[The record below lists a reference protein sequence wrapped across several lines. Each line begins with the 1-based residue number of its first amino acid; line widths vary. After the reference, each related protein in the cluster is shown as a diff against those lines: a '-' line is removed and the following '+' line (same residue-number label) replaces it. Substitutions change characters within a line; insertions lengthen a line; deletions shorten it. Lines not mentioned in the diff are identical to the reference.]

1 MMNIKRM
8 PSCIAVVVAALL
20 LAVSCG
26 NMLEAPK
33 EEGVEGGM
41 GRLSVSMG
49 DGRAVFP
56 EELEFGTDKEL
67 TFTLSGS
74 LSGGEGKEIR
84 SWSAS
89 ETQTAYQ
96 VMAADTSLTVE
107 AGQWNFTLQAKRGGT
122 VVATASKDLEVR
134 GGTTNRLSF
143 GTMDYSDEGTGTVT
157 VTISWNEVEQ
167 VTSVVAGLYNA
178 SDDTMVSGTEVTF
191 DTIEGAQVI
200 YTKSGVPAGTYRLKA
215 QMYQDDAVI
224 GTYSE
229 LVRVAGGLSSEA
241 ERELGSLNTLYTVT
255 LDFGGQG
262 ELSTGSSFPETYN
275 RSQTVT
281 LPTAD
286 QVASTTG
293 AVFLHWYEKGDTEK
307 KAVTQIPGLDG
318 DKTYCAYWQVAPVAF
333 TPAGDIVT
341 LSTDTAGATIHY
353 TTDGTDP
360 KTSETRQEG
369 NSVSITQ
376 QTTVKAYATKE
387 ELKESDV
394 VEKTYLVVTFNANGD
409 TFADGEDTK
418 TETVESGNAATKPT
432 DPTNGDKVL
441 AGWYEDRDLTKKFD
455 FSTPVTADTTL
466 YAYWQVAP
474 VTFTLAGDIVT
485 LSTATVGATIQYK
498 LDDGE
503 WMDYTVGTPIS
514 VTTSTTITAKA
525 TKQELN
531 DSDVAARTYC
541 VVTFNANGGT
551 FADGK
556 DTKTETVESGQKATK
571 PTDPTDPTNG
581 DIVLAG
587 WYTSEDDGTT
597 LAATA
602 YSFDT
607 PVVGDITLYAWWLP
621 NPGTVVS
628 NGLTIDE
635 IKLEKTSEVQ
645 VLSEAVDLSSLE
657 VSSSEV
663 FISGRSGTIQPFV
676 MGQYEVTQQL
686 YFAVMGK
693 NPSYYKTGTEDE
705 EPKEWGLPVEEVS
718 WYDAVV
724 FCNKLSERMG
734 LEPVYS
740 KGGQTDTSGWGEVP
754 TSRDAGWNAI
764 TCDFAKSGYRLPTE
778 AEWELAARGGDPE
791 AGAWEYTYAGTNEES
806 TLKNYAWY
814 SDEGRDSKTHEV
826 GTKAANSLGLHDMSG
841 NVLEWC
847 WDWHGSIEAGTPS
860 GGAASGSNRVCRGGH
875 WYSGAFGCS
884 VSYRYGTNP
893 SNSYDDLGFRLV
905 RSSSK

>member
-8 PSCIAVVVAALL
+8 LSCAAVVVAALL

-33 EEGVEGGM
+33 AEGVEGGM

-56 EELEFGTDKEL
+56 EELKFEEDKEL

-84 SWSAS
+84 SWSAGGDK
-89 ETQTAYQ
+89 TAYQ
-96 VMAADTSLTVE
+96 VMVADTSLTVE
-107 AGQWNFTLQAKRGGT
+107 AGQWSFTLQAKRGGT
-122 VVATASKDLEVR
+122 VVATASKDLEVK

-143 GTMDYSDEGTGTVT
+143 GTMAYSNEGTGTVT

-178 SDDTMVSGTEVTF
+178 SDDTMVENTQQTLTPAESKVT
-191 DTIEGAQVI
+191 
-200 YTKSGVPAGTYRLKA
+200 YTKSDVPAGTYRLKA

-224 GTYSE
+224 GSYSE
-229 LVRVAGGLSSEA
+229 LVRVAGGLSSVATRNLE
-241 ERELGSLNTLYTVT
+241 SLNTLYTVT
-255 LDFGGQG
+255 LDFGEEGS
-262 ELSTGSSFPETYN
+262 LSAGSSFPETYN

-286 QVASTTG
+286 QVSSTTG
-293 AVFLHWYEKGDTEK
+293 AEFLHWYEEGDTEK
-307 KAVTQIPGLDG
+307 KEVTQIPGLDG

-441 AGWYEDRDLTKKFD
+441 VGWYEDRDLTKKFD

-474 VTFTLAGDIVT
+474 VTFTLAGATVT

-531 DSDVAARTYC
+531 DSDVVEKTYL

-551 FADGK
+551 FADGE

-571 PTDPTDPTNG
+571 PTKANW
-581 DIVLAG
+581 VFAG
-587 WYTSEDDGTT
+587 WYTLKDDGET
-597 LAATA
+597 LADTA

-607 PVVGDITLYAWWLP
+607 PVEGDITLYAAW
-621 NPGTVVS
+621 
-628 NGLTIDE
+628 NGWDSDGNIVLRN
-635 IKLEKTSEVQ
+635 KVMSKTSEVQ
-645 VLSEAVDLSSLE
+645 VLSTKVTFASLDKDGVDSK
-657 VSSSEV
+657 V
-663 FISGRSGTIQPFV
+663 FISGREGEIQPFV

-693 NPSYYKTGTEDE
+693 NPSGFKTGTENE
-705 EPKEWGLPVEEVS
+705 EPKEGGLPVETVS

-724 FCNKLSERMG
+724 FCNKLSQLMG

-740 KGGQTDTSGWGEVP
+740 KDDKTDTSQWGDVL
-754 TSRDAGWNAI
+754 TSSNDEWNKIECNWNAN
-764 TCDFAKSGYRLPTE
+764 GYRLPTE
-778 AEWELAARGGDPE
+778 AEWELAARGGNPKAD
-791 AGAWEYTYAGTNEES
+791 AWKDTYAGS
-806 TLKNYAWY
+806 SSIDDVAWY
-814 SDEGRDSKTHEV
+814 SRNSGNETQEV
-826 GTKAANSLGLHDMSG
+826 GTKAANSLELYDMSG
-841 NVLEWC
+841 NVWEWC
-847 WDWHGSIEAGTPS
+847 WDWWASSITEATPS
-860 GGAASGSNRVCRGGH
+860 GGAASGSARVNRGGS
-875 WYSGAFGCS
+875 WDGS
-884 VSYRYGTNP
+884 VSGCTVSKRLYNVPNHRNDY
-893 SNSYDDLGFRLV
+893 LGFRLV
-905 RSSSK
+905 RSAN

>member
-33 EEGVEGGM
+33 AEGVEGGT

-56 EELEFGTDKEL
+56 EELKFEEDKEL

-74 LSGGEGKEIR
+74 LSGGEVKEIR
-84 SWSAS
+84 SWTA
-89 ETQTAYQ
+89 EGDKTAYQ
-96 VMAADTSLTVE
+96 VMVADTSLTVE
-107 AGQWNFTLQAKRGGT
+107 AGQWSFTLQAKRGGT

-134 GGTTNRLSF
+134 GGTTNSLSF

-157 VTISWNEVEQ
+157 VTISWNEVER
-167 VTSVVAGLYNA
+167 VTSVVAGLYHRD
-178 SDDTMVSGTEVTF
+178 SGELVSGTEVTF
-191 DTIEGAQVI
+191 DTIEGAKVTYKQN
-200 YTKSGVPAGTYRLKA
+200 VPAGTYRLKA

-293 AVFLHWYEKGDTEK
+293 AEFLHWYEEGDTEK
-307 KAVTQIPGLDG
+307 KEVTEIAGLDG

-341 LSTDTAGATIHY
+341 LSTATDGATIHY

-387 ELKESDV
+387 GLKDSDV
-394 VEKTYLVVTFNANGD
+394 AARTYCVVTFNANGG

-418 TETVESGNAATKPT
+418 TETVESGNAATDPT

-441 AGWYEDRDLTKKFD
+441 AGWYEDSGLTKKFD

-474 VTFTLAGDIVT
+474 VTFTPAGDIVT
-485 LSTATVGATIQYK
+485 LSTTEGATIRYTT
-498 LDDGE
+498 DGTDPKTSE
-503 WMDYTVGTPIS
+503 TRQEGNSVSITQQTTVK
-514 VTTSTTITAKA
+514 AYA
-525 TKQELN
+525 TKEGLK

-541 VVTFNANGGT
+541 VVTFDANGGSEV
-551 FADGK
+551 APQV
-556 DTKTETVESGQKATK
+556 VESGQKVNK
-571 PTDPTDPTNG
+571 PDDPTNG
-581 DIVLAG
+581 DKVLDG
-587 WYTSEDDGTT
+587 WYTSKDEGTT
-597 LAATA
+597 LADTA
-602 YSFDT
+602 YDFDT
-607 PVVGDITLYAWWLP
+607 PVEGDITLYAAW
-621 NPGTVVS
+621 NDVGDDGTIMLRNKVMS
-628 NGLTIDE
+628 
-635 IKLEKTSEVQ
+635 KTSEVQ
-645 VLSEAVDLSSLE
+645 VLSREVDLSSLE

-663 FISGRSGTIQPFV
+663 FISGRSGTIKPFV

-686 YFAVMGK
+686 YEAVMGS
-693 NPSYYKTGTEDE
+693 NPSNFTSDVATGETQE
-705 EPKEWGLPVEEVS
+705 LRPVEQVS

-754 TSRDAGWNAI
+754 TSSNDDWNAI
-764 TCDFAKSGYRLPTE
+764 TCNWNANGYRLPTE

-791 AGAWEYTYAGTNEES
+791 ADAWQYTYAGSWTIGGV
-806 TLKNYAWY
+806 AWY
-814 SDEGRDSKTHEV
+814 SGNSSDKTHQV
-826 GTKAANSLGLHDMSG
+826 GTKAANSLGLYDMTG
-841 NVLEWC
+841 NVWEWC
-847 WDWHGSIEAGTPS
+847 SDWHASITAGTLS
-860 GGAASGSNRVCRGGH
+860 GGAASGSDRVSRGGSC
-875 WYSGAFGCS
+875 YNSADYCT
-884 VSYRYGTNP
+884 VSRRLYRDPCYRDYN
-893 SNSYDDLGFRLV
+893 LGFRLV
-905 RSSSK
+905 RSAN